1 MGLLIGMI
9 AALILA
15 LAGMT
20 WLTILVIRGPDHHGR
35 GHNPRRRHHTTR
47 TK

>member
-35 GHNPRRRHHTTR
+35 GHTTHTTTHTTR